1 LEDLKV
7 MPEGKNPVGCAAEEI
22 CNALRYLGD
31 VSYAILPADV
41 AHSIG
46 DLKKSVLNCVRSGI
60 DKEIEWID
68 ARLAGGDRLREKWR
82 QACAPEQGEAN
93 TAS

>member
-1 LEDLKV
+1 

-46 DLKKSVLNCVRSGI
+46 DLKKSVLNCMRSGI
-60 DKEIEWID
+60 DREIEWID
-68 ARLAGGDRLREKWR
+68 ERVAGGDRLREKWR
-82 QACAPEQGEAN
+82 QEYGQKEG
-93 TAS
+93 TAGSAS